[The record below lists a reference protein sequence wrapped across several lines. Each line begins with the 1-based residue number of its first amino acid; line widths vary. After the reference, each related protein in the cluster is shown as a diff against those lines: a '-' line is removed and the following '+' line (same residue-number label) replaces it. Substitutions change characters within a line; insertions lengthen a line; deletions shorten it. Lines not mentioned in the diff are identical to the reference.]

1 MSERPR
7 LGELLVAAGVI
18 DEAQCERALHE
29 QRRTGRRLGATLL
42 EMDALSEETLTRTLA
57 RQLSLPVAWLRGKR
71 IRSEILD
78 LVPRELIE
86 KHHCLPVHR
95 KDGDEPTLLLA
106 MEDPSDVAAIDE
118 VARHAGLA
126 IQPVLAAPSELDDA
140 IRRHAP
146 VDPGDSLACAEFMK
160 EDPSHAP
167 ELLALQTAASDAGRR
182 PQAALPP
189 FEFAGERDPA
199 PSQAVAMPSPAP
211 SPSPSPS
218 ANGLVLRAL
227 TQLLVEKGVITRA
240 ELIGRLRKLGGSAS
254 DGDDEG

>member
-95 KDGDEPTLLLA
+95 SDGDEPTLLLA

-118 VARHAGLA
+118 VARHTGLA

-160 EDPSHAP
+160 EGPSHAP
-167 ELLALQTAASDAGRR
+167 ELVALQLTAPVAGRR
-182 PQAALPP
+182 PGAALPP
-189 FEFAGERDPA
+189 FEFAGEEDPA
-199 PSQAVAMPSPAP
+199 PPQAGTS

-227 TQLLVEKGVITRA
+227 TQLLVEKGVITRS
-240 ELIGRLRKLGGSAS
+240 ELIDRLRTLGGSAS
-254 DGDDEG
+254 DGDGEG